1 MIRPR
6 TPRGEQLGEF
16 LTARRR
22 AQPRAE
28 HGLPPGTRRSEVG
41 LSREEVATLSGIS
54 VSWYTW
60 LEQGREINA
69 SRQVLAAVAR
79 VLRLTDSES
88 EYVFALAGPGREPVS
103 VPADRAPAHLLHLIA
118 AFDFPAFILAS
129 DWTIVGWN
137 AGYEWLYG
145 SIATTAPADRNLLR
159 FVYTDPRLR
168 DILPNWELDSRS
180 FLAEFRAESGVRLGS
195 ARHSAVVQSLIEE
208 SPDFRAHWAEQ
219 SVVRFRSR
227 LRTFLH
233 PEAGELVFEHHRL
246 VPSDA
251 PELHIVMYPPAGD
264 GRGAGGGGGADG
276 GGGGAGA
283 GVDAGSGDVGGL
295 R

>member
-6 TPRGEQLGEF
+6 TARGVQLGEF
-16 LTARRR
+16 LTSRRR
-22 AQPRAE
+22 TRPRAE
-28 HGLPPGTRRSEVG
+28 HGLPPGSRRSEVG

-69 SRQVLAAVAR
+69 SRQVLSAVAR
-79 VLRLTDSES
+79 VLRLTDSETD
-88 EYVFALAGPGREPVS
+88 YVFALAGPGREPVS
-103 VPADRAPAHLLHLIA
+103 VPVDRAPAHLLHLIGA
-118 AFDFPAFILAS
+118 LDFPAFILAS
-129 DWTIVGWN
+129 DWSIVGWN

-145 SIATTAPADRNLLR
+145 SIATTAPGERNLLR
-159 FVYTDPRLR
+159 LVYTDPRLR
-168 DILPNWELDSRS
+168 EILPNWELDSRS

-195 ARHSAVVQSLIEE
+195 ARHGAVVQTLLEE
-208 SPDFRAHWAEQ
+208 SADFRAHWAEQ

-227 LRTFLH
+227 LRTFAH

-251 PELHIVMYPPAGD
+251 PDLHIVMYAPAGSAP
-264 GRGAGGGGGADG
+264 GA
-276 GGGGAGA
+276 
-283 GVDAGSGDVGGL
+283 
-295 R
+295 